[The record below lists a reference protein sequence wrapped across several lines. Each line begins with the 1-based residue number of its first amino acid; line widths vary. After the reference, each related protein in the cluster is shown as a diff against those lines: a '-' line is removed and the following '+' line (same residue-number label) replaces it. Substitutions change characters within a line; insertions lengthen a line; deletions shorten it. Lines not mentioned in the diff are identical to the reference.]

1 MMPTCTNKNHV
12 LHWIY
17 LVKKKRQNTDFF
29 SSQEIA
35 LGSIDS
41 YFYLFILNA
50 SVFKNVNRPGSLCV
64 HVPLCLSYSSFKEAL
79 TTTPCNRSEET
90 KKKNVLL
97 KRGKEISVTD
107 SRSQDV
113 FS

>member
-1 MMPTCTNKNHV
+1 M
-12 LHWIY
+12 
-17 LVKKKRQNTDFF
+17 KKKGKIKIFF
-29 SSQEIA
+29 SQEIV

-41 YFYLFILNA
+41 YLYLFILNT
-50 SVFKNVNRPGSLCV
+50 SVFENVNQPGLLCV
-64 HVPLCLSYSSFKEAL
+64 HVPLCLSYSSCKEAL

>member
-1 MMPTCTNKNHV
+1 M
-12 LHWIY
+12 
-17 LVKKKRQNTDFF
+17 KKKRQNTGFF
-29 SSQEIA
+29 SQEID
-35 LGSIDS
+35 LGSIDN
-41 YFYLFILNA
+41 YLYLFILNT
-50 SVFKNVNRPGSLCV
+50 SVFEYVNRPGLLCV
-64 HVPLCLSYSSFKEAL
+64 HVPLYLSYSSCKEAL
-79 TTTPCNRSEET
+79 TTAPCNRSEET